1 MLAGDC
7 VLSARQ
13 RGGKILLFAISP
25 LLQIQLNRAAKFKS
39 EFAKRLRN
47 PAFAGFS
54 GWWHTGFECR
64 SRELFPIPSSLG
76 KILLPRSRLHRRY

>member
-47 PAFAGFS
+47 
-54 GWWHTGFECR
+54 
-64 SRELFPIPSSLG
+64 
-76 KILLPRSRLHRRY
+76 RLRWLQRMVAYRL